1 MATNPKPVPAPVESK
16 MMDDNNMCT
25 PVWAHFFN
33 TIYRFQKNQNET
45 KADGTYTTG
54 EGGVT
59 DGTITLENGVIT
71 AIQEAS

>member
-1 MATNPKPVPAPVESK
+1 MAINPRPVPAPIESK

-33 TIYRFQKNQNET
+33 TIYRLQKNLDDSV
-45 KADGTYTTG
+45 ADATYTTG

-59 DGTITLENGVIT
+59 DGTMTIENGVIT